1 MAKVYT
7 LKEPQ
12 YVRDDVAMNVALLR
26 YIRFFSNG
34 VEINPLSAETAAR
47 YDAILEKIGIG
58 VPLAEIT
65 ELQQVLQEVEKAEE
79 RRRVFREFEKRY
91 GQTSSE
97 LVSQQRIPTR
107 DEVINLLH
115 VLETNPLASNRTS
128 KEPVLDRLIT
138 ILGKHPNLAH
148 DEHIDCR
155 YIRHLLAT
163 EFADNFY
170 LEKFWES
177 LLIRHTKLQPQFRL
191 YDGYA
196 LDFPQKL
203 MFSGSSF
210 SFTGKFRFGTRRK
223 CREAVMAK
231 GATWTDTPTGSTD
244 FLVIAANG
252 ENTSPDSTKVS
263 ACMALKSKGYPC
275 FALAEEFWV
284 AHLNERTK
292 EIEAISVRCASANS
306 AVSSISN

>member
-7 LKEPQ
+7 LKDPQ

-26 YIRFFSNG
+26 YMRFFSNG

-47 YDAILEKIGIG
+47 YDAILEKIGAG

-65 ELQQVLQEVEKAEE
+65 ELQQVLQEIEKAEE
-79 RRRVFREFEKRY
+79 RRRVFREFKKRY
-91 GQTSSE
+91 RQTSSE
-97 LVSQQRIPTR
+97 LVSQQRMPTR

-115 VLETNPLASNRTS
+115 VLETNPLASNGTS
-128 KEPVLDRLIT
+128 KEPALDRLIT
-138 ILGKHPNLAH
+138 VLGKHPNLAH

-163 EFADNFY
+163 EFGDNFY

-177 LLIRHTKLQPQFRL
+177 LLIRHAKLEPKFRL

-203 MFSGSSF
+203 AFSGISF

-223 CREAVMAK
+223 CRDVVIAK
-231 GATWTDTPTGSTD
+231 AATWTDTPTGNTD
-244 FLVIAANG
+244 FLVIAAEG

-284 AHLNERTK
+284 AHLNESTK
-292 EIEAISVRCASANS
+292 EIEAISARYASAN
-306 AVSSISN
+306 